1 MQRFK
6 DLYEAINKTRRVGI
20 DHLNQLK
27 PMDFIR
33 LVKLFQ
39 DMGGKIN
46 DKNAK
51 ISLKVDGFGL
61 RFGLDKDD
69 NFFIE
74 SSNSGP
80 QFQAGSFK
88 AYTKSKKGEVD
99 AISIAYDTVYDTM
112 KANTALQKV
121 LKNNNTVTGI
131 KVVCEC
137 LYTPIGKKEGNQ
149 IKFVA
154 INYDQD
160 KLGKHATYVLIN
172 VLDGEGNKH
181 PDAHM
186 IMNDLKAL
194 STKDF
199 LFDDALTGISEVDLN
214 VEINDV
220 LKFIQKYPD
229 LEKTM
234 LSRKHADRELK
245 NLIKDTLKEYQDKMS
260 AKLLKAIN
268 NTKFGSEFEGVVF
281 ELLNG
286 KMFKAIHK
294 DFSSRKDSK
303 HRPK

>member
-1 MQRFK
+1 MQSFRE
-6 DLYEAINKTRRVGI
+6 LYESIAKTKRVGI

-61 RFGLDKDD
+61 RFGLDA
-69 NFFIE
+69 NGAFFIE

-80 QFQAGSFK
+80 QFQAGAFK
-88 AYTKSKKGEVD
+88 AYTKAKNGTVD
-99 AISIAYDTVYDTM
+99 AISIAYDTVYDSL
-112 KANTALQKV
+112 KANSSLQNL
-121 LKNNNTVTGI
+121 LKNHMTETGI

-137 LYTPIGKKEGNQ
+137 LYSPIGQKEGNK

-154 INYDQD
+154 INYDQA
-160 KLGKHATYVLIN
+160 KLGKHATFVLIN
-172 VLDGEGNKH
+172 VLDGAGVKH
-181 PDAHM
+181 PNSHAV
-186 IMNDLKAL
+186 INEIKSL
-194 STKDF
+194 STSDF
-199 LFDDALTGISEVDLN
+199 LFDDALTGISEVDLT

-220 LKFIQKYPD
+220 LKFISKYPD
-229 LEKTM
+229 LEQTM

-245 NLIKDTLKEYQDKMS
+245 NLIKDTLKEYQDKMA

-268 NTKFGSEFEGVVF
+268 NTKFGDEFEGVVF
-281 ELLNG
+281 ELLSG
-286 KMFKAIHK
+286 KMFKAIHP
-294 DFSSRKDSK
+294 DFSSRKDDK